1 MRLYPTVFPLN
12 SLGEVDMLGLVILI
26 LTTAVF
32 HHYIVR
38 ASGECQP
45 LELGPNIMPV
55 TGTIPTDSRIRIN
68 CTKGFLRKSGTSN
81 LFRCINQ
88 SGEAIWRNE
97 PPLKCIRDPRS
108 PIMTTTPDQHFMTLT
123 SEKTFT
129 PTIPDST
136 NSWQSWPTTA
146 TRSITFT
153 PTSEVATTK
162 TRTTT
167 NQPILKITITANE
180 IASSTSSAFTT
191 REYRTTGS
199 SLLDQSS
206 TFTTTTG
213 VSISVNTS
221 TLSTG
226 NGTALV
232 SSASYKSTVGSVT
245 GIILFCLLGAVFL
258 LCWRLRHREKN
269 NIKGIQLN
277 QTNQITC
284 SSYLPVP
291 VSVIERCP
299 TEENIADA
307 VNL

>member
-136 NSWQSWPTTA
+136 NSWQSWPTT
-146 TRSITFT
+146 
-153 PTSEVATTK
+153 
-162 TRTTT
+162 
-167 NQPILKITITANE
+167 
-180 IASSTSSAFTT
+180 
-191 REYRTTGS
+191 
-199 SLLDQSS
+199 
-206 TFTTTTG
+206 G